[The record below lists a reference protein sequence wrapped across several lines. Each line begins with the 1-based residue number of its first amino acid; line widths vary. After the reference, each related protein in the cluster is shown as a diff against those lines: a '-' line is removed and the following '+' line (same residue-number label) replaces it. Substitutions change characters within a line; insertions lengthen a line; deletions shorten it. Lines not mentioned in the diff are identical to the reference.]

1 MFSLIAEMA
10 LFSIVFRGLPN
21 RFLFYQIKTIS
32 LQLPK
37 ECSFREKD
45 RHCDYPPSEVI
56 SVIAE
61 NDEYMVGVVCS
72 KHKAFVRKY
81 IKNLQLTGQIPTGTI
96 GFQDIKTVNTS
107 CMKIY

>member
-1 MFSLIAEMA
+1 VGPL
-10 LFSIVFRGLPN
+10 N

-37 ECSFREKD
+37 ECSFREKN
-45 RHCDYPPSEVI
+45 RHCGYPPSEVI

-72 KHKAFVRKY
+72 KHRALVRKY
-81 IKNLQLTGQIPTGTI
+81 VKNLQLTGQIPTGTI

>member
-1 MFSLIAEMA
+1 
-10 LFSIVFRGLPN
+10 
-21 RFLFYQIKTIS
+21 
-32 LQLPK
+32 
-37 ECSFREKD
+37 
-45 RHCDYPPSEVI
+45 
-56 SVIAE
+56 
-61 NDEYMVGVVCS
+61 MVGVVCS